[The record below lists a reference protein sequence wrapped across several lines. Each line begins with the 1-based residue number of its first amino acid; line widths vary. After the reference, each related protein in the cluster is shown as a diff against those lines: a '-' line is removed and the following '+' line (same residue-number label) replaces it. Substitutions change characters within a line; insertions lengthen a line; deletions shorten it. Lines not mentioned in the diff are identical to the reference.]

1 MVSASPYVG
10 GYAASCSFSV
20 TNSTIRNLYF
30 RRLFSDLELHTF
42 DFDRQAL
49 DLNQDFL
56 PFESEPE
63 RDLDSRDRMSAIS
76 ILEIRFYL
84 GNILLRDPDV
94 FGMAHG
100 LEIRAPLLDH
110 ELADYMF
117 SLPGKWRVI
126 ANATECLGIFLRLY
140 RTM

>member
-1 MVSASPYVG
+1 MHLDEVKVALCILTHDPLHFIGRFSAKDHGPHG
-10 GYAASCSFSV
+10 
-20 TNSTIRNLYF
+20 IQ
-30 RRLFSDLELHTF
+30 RRTHEGRCTC
-42 DFDRQAL
+42 AL
-49 DLNQDFL
+49 AFIKDFL

-63 RDLDSRDRMSAIS
+63 RDLDSRDRMSTIS

-94 FGMAHG
+94 CGMAHG

-126 ANATECLGIFLRLY
+126 ANATECLGIFLILY